1 MLVLSRKAEERILIG
16 DSIVVQ
22 VLGIQGDKVK
32 LGFEAPREL
41 KIRRE
46 ELEGRDTIPLRAAE
60 SDGPPTAA

>member
-22 VLGIQGDKVK
+22 VLGIHGDKVK

-46 ELEGRDTIPLRAAE
+46 ELEGRATIPLTPSE
-60 SDGPPTAA
+60 SDGPTTAA